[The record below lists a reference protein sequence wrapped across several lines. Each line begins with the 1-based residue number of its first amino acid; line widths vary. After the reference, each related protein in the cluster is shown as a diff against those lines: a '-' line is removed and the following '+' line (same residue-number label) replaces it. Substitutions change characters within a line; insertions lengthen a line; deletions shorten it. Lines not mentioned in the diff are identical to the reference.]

1 MSRGKIYGLRL
12 TFEADFCIFESFPLP
27 FRPGGCYTVSV
38 TRKQGTAAERPGVS
52 REHKEEQA
60 MSQFTTPVNTRKTVS
75 PKGTKALV
83 LALVI
88 ILAALVIFFRCTVQI
103 DTGYTAIVTTFGKV
117 EDYTLEAGF
126 HMKSPFQEIIL
137 MDNREQKTPFS
148 TQAFSS
154 DIQQVDIV
162 GSINYA
168 INKATAMT
176 LFKEVGTDYFNKLVN
191 PRMLENTKA
200 VFSKYTAEN
209 LVSAREQLSIQI
221 RDNLSKEMER
231 YGISIISVSIENIDF
246 TDAFT
251 DAVEAKQVA
260 AQRKLQAEIE
270 QEQKTMET
278 QQAAQRQKI
287 EADAKAEVVKI
298 NADAEAYSTKVK
310 AEAEAEANQ
319 KIAQS
324 LTENLI
330 RFTQINNWNGQLPT
344 YVSGGAA
351 EALPVLTLNANETD
365 SQKDGK

>member
-1 MSRGKIYGLRL
+1 MSNKAIKRLIITGL
-12 TFEADFCIFESFPLP
+12 
-27 FRPGGCYTVSV
+27 V
-38 TRKQGTAAERPGVS
+38 
-52 REHKEEQA
+52 
-60 MSQFTTPVNTRKTVS
+60 
-75 PKGTKALV
+75 LV
-83 LALVI
+83 LAF
-88 ILAALVIFFRCTVQI
+88 ILLNVCTVQVP
-103 DTGYTAIVTTFGKV
+103 TGNTAIITTFGKV

-126 HMKSPFQEIIL
+126 HLKSPFQQIIL

-154 DIQQVDIV
+154 DIQQVDVI

-168 INKATAMT
+168 INKSTAMT

-209 LVSAREQLSIQI
+209 LVSAREDLSKKI
-221 RDNLSKEMER
+221 RDNLSEEMAR
-231 YGISIISVSIENIDF
+231 YGITIISISIENIDF

-260 AQRKLQAEIE
+260 AQKKLQAEIE

-278 QQAAQRQKI
+278 QQQAQRQKI

-310 AEAEAEANQ
+310 AEAEAEANK
-319 KIAQS
+319 KIAES
-324 LTENLI
+324 ITKDLI
-330 RFTQINNWNGQLPT
+330 EFTQVNQWNGQLPT

-351 EALPVLTLNANETD
+351 EALPVLSLNETAPIAENG
-365 SQKDGK
+365 Q